1 MLTGAVWLETTSP
14 QVIAAVL
21 AGKSLANITSQPIPN
36 AANLNRSSF
45 PAPDPRTSEDC
56 LFLDVVVPT
65 SIYQNRHNGDSG
77 SHTGGKAFVPLTSV
91 VWFRTETSAAPVL
104 VNIFGGGFVIGD
116 KNSMGNPAGL
126 LARSNDKIIYVTF
139 NYRLGLY
146 VRYWPTLRS

>member
-1 MLTGAVWLETTSP
+1 LLTGTVWFETTSP

-21 AGKSLANITSQPIPN
+21 TGKSLANITSQPIPN
-36 AANLNRSSF
+36 AANLNRSGF

-65 SIYQNRHNGDSG
+65 SVYQNRQSSNS
-77 SHTGGKAFVPLTSV
+77 SSSTGGNTFVPIPSV
-91 VWFRTETSAAPVL
+91 VSFRTKTSAAPVL

-116 KNSMGNPAGL
+116 KNSVGNPAGL
-126 LARSNDKIIYVTF
+126 LARSNDSIIYVTF

-146 VRYWPTLRS
+146 V

>member
-1 MLTGAVWLETTSP
+1 MLTGTVWLKTTSP
-14 QVIAAVL
+14 QVITAVL
-21 AGKSLANITSQPIPN
+21 TGKSLANITSQPIPN

-65 SIYQNRHNGDSG
+65 SIYQNRQS
-77 SHTGGKAFVPLTSV
+77 STGGKAFVIILPPVIS
-91 VWFRTETSAAPVL
+91 FRTKTSAAPVL

-116 KNSMGNPAGL
+116 KNSVGNPAGL
-126 LARSNDKIIYVTF
+126 LARSNDSIIYVTF

-146 VRYWPTLRS
+146 V

>member
-1 MLTGAVWLETTSP
+1 
-14 QVIAAVL
+14 VL

-65 SIYQNRHNGDSG
+65 SIYQNRQS
-77 SHTGGKAFVPLTSV
+77 SAGGKTFVRIPSVISFKTKTSV
-91 VWFRTETSAAPVL
+91 APVL
-104 VNIFGGGFVIGD
+104 VNIFGGGYVIGD

-126 LARSNDKIIYVTF
+126 LARSNDGIIYITF

-146 VRYWPTLRS
+146 V